1 MSERWHVAGTG
12 LPDGD
17 DCAWWVGDGRLYDV
31 AVDGAEALPGRF
43 VLPGLVDAHCHLTLV
58 GGETGPVPAPPARV
72 DALLTEL
79 RDAGVL
85 AVRDT
90 GAHDD
95 TAVRLSLA
103 SGGDLRVL
111 ACGRF
116 LAAPGRYFPGV
127 YEPVTGEQLAGAGA
141 AQLAAGATWVK
152 LVADFPPEGRIGSPP
167 EPSFDAG
174 DVRRLVET
182 VHAAGGRVAA
192 HVTLPIARE
201 LVELGV
207 DTIEHGTGLDDGALE
222 LMATTGAAWTPTVQ
236 AVTAPVPL
244 GAPPEWAA
252 RRAERIGLM
261 QRLLPAAHRL
271 GVPILTGSD
280 VVGTVAG
287 EVAAFVALGLDPTA
301 ALAAAT
307 TTARDYL
314 GLPALAAGA
323 PADLVTYDADPRD
336 DPEVLRRPAAVVARG
351 RRVR

>member
-1 MSERWHVAGTG
+1 MSERWHAAGVQ
-12 LPDGD
+12 LPDGG
-17 DCAWWVGDGRLYDV
+17 DCAWWVADGVLHDTAV
-31 AVDGAEALPGRF
+31 AGAETLPGRF

-58 GGETGPVPAPPARV
+58 GGETGPVPAPPGRV
-72 DALLTEL
+72 GELLGEL

-90 GAHDD
+90 GAHDG

-103 SGGDLRVL
+103 SDGDVRVL

-116 LAAPGRYFPGV
+116 LAAPGHYFPGV
-127 YEPVTGEQLAGAGA
+127 YEPVTGAELAGAA
-141 AQLAAGATWVK
+141 AAELAAGATWVK

-182 VHAAGGRVAA
+182 VHGAGGRVAA

-207 DTIEHGTGLDDGALE
+207 DSIEHGTGLDDDALA
-222 LMATTGAAWTPTVQ
+222 LMARTGAAWTPTVQ

-252 RRAERIGLM
+252 RRAERVELM

-287 EVAAFVALGLDPTA
+287 EVAAFVRLGLDPAA

-307 TTARDYL
+307 TSARSYL
-314 GLPALAAGA
+314 RLPDLAAGA
-323 PADLVTYDADPRD
+323 PADLVTYDVDPRG
-336 DPEVLRRPAAVVARG
+336 DPEFLRRPAAVVVRG